1 MYNIAI
7 IEDDLELRKSLS
19 NHFEQS
25 TQLDCVLAVD
35 TVDKFLK
42 YHRDFMEIDLI
53 LLDVMLYGQSSI
65 LNIPSILQ
73 REPEATIV
81 MFTLFDDSDTIFQAL
96 CNGAMGYLLKEL
108 DFNDLER
115 KLISTLSGEGPLLS
129 PAVAKKIINYFSPK
143 STEVIIAE
151 QEAELSEKETIIIQ
165 LLKDGASYQEMAHFL
180 GITLNGVRYHVKNI
194 YRKLQIKS
202 KGELWKRTR

>member
-96 CNGAMGYLLKEL
+96 CNGAMGYLLKNI
-108 DFNDLER
+108 DFNNLER
-115 KLISTLSGEGPLLS
+115 KLISTLSGEGALLS